1 MQDLITVAGLYLIFT
16 TADIW
21 GTYMKR
27 KEERL
32 IYFLS
37 SQMGTVFYTTVVFVF
52 MLVIKELSGQ

>member
-1 MQDLITVAGLYLIFT
+1 MQDLITVAGLYVIFT
-16 TADIW
+16 TGDIW

-37 SQMGTVFYTTVVFVF
+37 SQMGTVFYTTCVFVL
-52 MLVIKELSGQ
+52 MLVMRELL

>member
-37 SQMGTVFYTTVVFVF
+37 SQMGTVFYTTCVFVL
-52 MLVIKELSGQ
+52 MLVLRELT